1 MSDLST
7 PSPNPQPTP
16 GTSPHPAVQKP
27 VQNPLTLI
35 MTFKSPE
42 DFEDLRAKLT
52 QIQSLPSDQNP
63 LNQALISTGIVHF
76 ARFVFLENNTKLG
89 VFTAYDGSLDAYVNA
104 FVDKVGKV
112 FDLLLAHMADA
123 PPLPVEQHRDEFLAY
138 IKAHDLPV
146 IEPFFS
152 AYPTL
157 TVLDILNN
165 AGS

>member
-1 MSDLST
+1 MTEPST
-7 PSPNPQPTP
+7 SPSTTPQPQPTP
-16 GTSPHPAVQKP
+16 QPAVQKP

-35 MTFKSPE
+35 MTMKSPE
-42 DFEDLRAKLT
+42 DFEQLRAQLMHF
-52 QIQSLPSDQNP
+52 QSMPPDQNP
-63 LNQALISTGIVHF
+63 LNLALISTGVVHF

-104 FVDKVGKV
+104 FVDKVGKI
-112 FDLLLAHMADA
+112 FDVLLAHMEDA
-123 PPLPVEQHRDEFLAY
+123 PPLPVEEHRDEFLAY

-146 IEPFFS
+146 VEPFFS

-165 AGS
+165 AGD